1 MKKKTMTMISL
12 VAWVVIGTGCSDTY
26 KKTEQQMK
34 QPINPSKQGIT
45 MNTYPRTFSHIGISV
60 PDVEKAVE
68 FYSKVMGWYLIMKPT
83 VITEESETPIGQMC
97 IDVFGK
103 GWGSFKIAHMSTGDK
118 IGIEMFEFKNNESP
132 KDFEYWKTSTFHFCV
147 QDPDVEG
154 LVEKI
159 VAHGG
164 KQRMPIRE
172 YYPGEKPYRMVY
184 VEDPF
189 GLIFEVYSHSYELT
203 YSQGAY

>member
-1 MKKKTMTMISL
+1 MSFASPGRFPFWAKHPQTQS
-12 VAWVVIGTGCSDTY
+12 Y
-26 KKTEQQMK
+26 
-34 QPINPSKQGIT
+34 
-45 MNTYPRTFSHIGISV
+45 H
-60 PDVEKAVE
+60 
-68 FYSKVMGWYLIMKPT
+68 
-83 VITEESETPIGQMC
+83 SEGRN
-97 IDVFGK
+97 
-103 GWGSFKIAHMSTGDK
+103 GS
-118 IGIEMFEFKNNESP
+118 E
-132 KDFEYWKTSTFHFCV
+132 
-147 QDPDVEG
+147 VEG

-172 YYPGEKPYRMVY
+172 YYPGEKPYRMCY